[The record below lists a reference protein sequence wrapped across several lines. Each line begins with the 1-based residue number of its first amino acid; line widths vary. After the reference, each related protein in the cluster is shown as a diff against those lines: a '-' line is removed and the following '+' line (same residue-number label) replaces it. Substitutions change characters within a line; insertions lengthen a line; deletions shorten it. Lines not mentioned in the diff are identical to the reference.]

1 MFLSPP
7 LPVEIYTLRTQKT
20 MKDSRSDKLDDF
32 ILNLDKNFMEGL
44 QS

>member
-1 MFLSPP
+1 MFLSPPP

-32 ILNLDKNFMEGL
+32 
-44 QS
+44 